1 MSIFKYIFDSN
12 WMQRAD
18 IERLDEQTTR
28 LHADLRSAGKENRD
42 LAEENEALRLEV
54 SRLVLGVEAMSR
66 LALERNLWSGEDM
79 TRTIEKV
86 DSEDGVADGARA
98 LVPKPVK
105 PACAGCGRTVPLN
118 VKRCPHCNKLR
129 NS

>member
-28 LHADLRSAGKENRD
+28 LHADLWSAGKENRD

-54 SRLVLGVEAMSR
+54 SRLVLVVEAMNR

-86 DSEDGVADGARA
+86 DSEDGVADGKRT